1 MEYIGKIDKNKLGK
15 YKDKL
20 ITEEVVLTIER
31 IKHIKEHHPGDY
43 EKYGKYIPNII
54 EHPDYILI
62 DSKNIDTLL
71 YMKTIVEEQKNIQI
85 VLKLNTNK
93 FKPNM
98 KNSVLTLW
106 KIKES
111 TYKQLIRNKENLWKK
126 T

>member
-15 YKDKL
+15 YKEKL

-43 EKYGKYIPNII
+43 EKYGKYIPDII
-54 EHPDYILI
+54 EYPDYILI